1 MVVLSSISPD
11 VRVDSCA
18 TVEDSILLEGVRI
31 GEDARIKRSIID
43 KHSEIPNGMEVGY
56 NLEEDAKRFTVTSSG
71 IVVVP
76 KGFRA
81 Q

>member
-1 MVVLSSISPD
+1 

-18 TVEDSILLEGVRI
+18 TVEESILLEGVRI
-31 GEDARIKRSIID
+31 GEDARVKRTIID
-43 KHSEIPNGMEVGY
+43 KHSQIPPGMEIGY
-56 NLEEDAKRFTVTSSG
+56 NLEEDAKRFTVTKSG
-71 IVVVP
+71 LVVVP